1 MNWNI
6 NKSIPI
12 CPQIYERLCVAIANK
27 ELAPK
32 NKISSVRELALLLSV
47 NPNTVQKSYD
57 SLEKKGVIYSVR
69 GSGWFVSENVDIALD
84 IVKEVFLK
92 KTFEYLK
99 DMENLGY
106 DKEAVIAYLNNEDGG
121 MKNE

>member
-12 CPQIYERLCVAIANK
+12 CPQICERLCVAIANK